1 MNLFLGGWVKMKNR
15 VYFSL
20 NCHCHYASS
29 IPTCDD
35 DIWVL
40 FACSSIVRLWLG
52 NCVVSWDTRKLR
64 LSEWEIR
71 PRGDHIILVLA
82 NSSWPLKPMCK
93 EILEEER
100 DAHQFPR
107 ARNGIL
113 TYFYNS
119 AVELLTHIY
128 LSQITCKCTQ
138 KNSWNYQYTCCANR
152 WRQKNHV
159 ALPRMFVYFYAF
171 PKILFWKTQSN
182 TYIFI

>member
-52 NCVVSWDTRKLR
+52 NCVVSWDTRAR
-64 LSEWEIR
+64 PTNWDWVSEWEIR

-93 EILEEER
+93 EILEEETPTNFQGR
-100 DAHQFPR
+100 EMVVF
-107 ARNGIL
+107 
-113 TYFYNS
+113 
-119 AVELLTHIY
+119 LLPIY
-128 LSQITCKCTQ
+128 LSTI
-138 KNSWNYQYTCCANR
+138 
-152 WRQKNHV
+152 
-159 ALPRMFVYFYAF
+159 
-171 PKILFWKTQSN
+171 ILLLLLLSCWH
-182 TYIFI
+182 IFT